1 MPAAFTTTK
10 YTTKG
15 KTLSATKLSLLA
27 SINLLTT
34 APCTTAGCSLI
45 SSNTMK
51 KAIYYSIFFMA
62 FALYLQAQSNK
73 YYEKTIAWGA
83 GQSGHSVSFKND
95 TSLVIACGGIMTLS
109 EPEKVFL
116 LFTNEYAENETILTY
131 GSDTLGNFVFQAMIT
146 TPFGYAVGGWFSD
159 TFGSSISHAFL
170 MELDHSGTLL
180 NFYDLRNEP
189 YESNVKTIL
198 YYPET
203 NTYYLGGN
211 EFTTYPTK
219 RLLIK
224 MTDGEVVW
232 RKQYAGYNNLNL
244 ITDLLPSP
252 DGGCY
257 AVGAVD
263 SNEFEQTGNHILMK
277 IDTAGNVVWYKIY
290 NVGLQN
296 GCLDF
301 LRTENG
307 NFVMLGAVNSYF
319 SNLLRVDSTGTTV
332 LLDRDYDFNN
342 SQRTVLLKIQ
352 QVGNDFVA
360 IGSVIVGGEAKGCI
374 TKVRGSDGE
383 PLWVRYYEMGA
394 QHDYFYNFTIAPDGG
409 FVCVGRSEPVGGAGV
424 YVVRT
429 NCMGLLTLPQANFS
443 YAVQDTAQGG
453 RVSFINQSQYV
464 YPDSID
470 GGHYIWDF
478 GDGSP
483 PQVSNSAATVQH
495 YYAQSGIYQVSLWGI
510 VCSDT
515 SLYTQAVCVNT
526 TPQVQAQFTYEQYP
540 GQGWV
545 QFQNQSTDLQG
556 ISYTWHFGDGD
567 SSNLASP
574 LHYYAADSL
583 YTATLTVSICG
594 FQSVVQQSILLA
606 GLGADTPK
614 PKTTQTIQVSPNPAQ
629 YQLGVRYHLPTDQP
643 NATFYLYDLTG
654 KQVHS
659 CNLSNNNGLLNLDIS
674 QYASG
679 IYYYQVQCNGQSIAK
694 DKIAIIGKH

>member
-1 MPAAFTTTK
+1 M
-10 YTTKG
+10 
-15 KTLSATKLSLLA
+15 KTFFAISLQ
-27 SINLLTT
+27 LL
-34 APCTTAGCSLI
+34 CLCLV
-45 SSNTMK
+45 
-51 KAIYYSIFFMA
+51 
-62 FALYLQAQSNK
+62 AQPK
-73 YYEKTIAWGA
+73 YYEKTIAWGYV
-83 GQSGHSVSFKND
+83 QSGHFVSFRND
-95 TSLVIACGGIMTLS
+95 TTLAIIGGQFETNTS
-109 EPEKVFL
+109 PEHVNL

-131 GSDTLGNFVFQAMIT
+131 GSDTLGRFVGLNSIS
-146 TPFGYAVGGWFSD
+146 TPFGYAIVGTMRD
-159 TFGSSISHAFL
+159 TPLSTYGYPYL
-170 MELDHSGTLL
+170 LELDHEGNQL
-180 NFYDLRNEP
+180 NLYKLANYP
-189 YESNVKTIL
+189 YEGNAYTVL

-224 MTDGEVVW
+224 ITDDVVVW

-257 AVGAVD
+257 AVGSVNF
-263 SNEFEQTGNHILMK
+263 STTEQSGNYILMK
-277 IDTAGNVVWYKIY
+277 IDTAGNVVWDETY
-290 NVGLQN
+290 NLGLRDN
-296 GCLDF
+296 CNDF
-301 LRTENG
+301 LRTEDNG
-307 NFVMLGAVNSYF
+307 FLLGGS
-319 SNLLRVDSTGTTV
+319 SDLKGQLLRIDSLNIV
-332 LLDRDYDFNN
+332 LWDRDYNFSDV
-342 SQRTVLLKIQ
+342 RTALLKVEP
-352 QVGNDFVA
+352 VGNDFVA
-360 IGSVIVGGEAKGCI
+360 IGSAMVEEEAKGFI
-374 TKVRGSDGE
+374 MKVRGSDGE

-409 FVCVGRSEPVGGAGV
+409 FVCVGRSEPVGGADV

-429 NCMGLLTLPQANFS
+429 NCMGLLTMPQANFS

-470 GGHYIWDF
+470 GGHYVWDF

-483 PQVSNSAATVQH
+483 PQTSNSAATMLH
-495 YYAQSGIYQVSLWGI
+495 YYTQSGIYQVSLWGI

-556 ISYTWHFGDGD
+556 ISYMWHFGDGD
-567 SSNLASP
+567 SSNLANP
-574 LHYYAADSL
+574 LHYYATDSL

-594 FQSVVQQSILLA
+594 LQSVVQQSILLA

-614 PKTTQTIQVSPNPAQ
+614 PNTTIQVSPNPAKGQ
-629 YQLGVRYHLPTDQP
+629 LYIRYQLPPNYDG
-643 NATFYLYDLTG
+643 NATFKLYDMMG
-654 KQVHS
+654 KLVHS
-659 CNLSNNNGLLNLDIS
+659 SPLNSSNDALSIDIS

-679 IYYYQVQCNGQSIAK
+679 VYHYQIHYQGQNLVS
-694 DKIAIIGKH
+694 DKVAIIGKH

>member
-1 MPAAFTTTK
+1 MKNIALFYAF
-10 YTTKG
+10 
-15 KTLSATKLSLLA
+15 LFA
-27 SINLLTT
+27 
-34 APCTTAGCSLI
+34 I
-45 SSNTMK
+45 SPIT
-51 KAIYYSIFFMA
+51 
-62 FALYLQAQSNK
+62 LQAQPNK
-73 YYEKTIAWGA
+73 YYEKTITWGYV
-83 GQSGHSVSFKND
+83 QSGHFASFRND
-95 TSLVIACGGIMTLS
+95 TTLAIIGGQFETNTS
-109 EPEKVFL
+109 PEHVNL
-116 LFTNEYAENETILTY
+116 LFTNQYAENETILTY
-131 GSDTLGNFVFQAMIT
+131 GSDTLGRFVGLNSIS
-146 TPFGYAVGGWFSD
+146 TPFGYAIVGTMRD
-159 TFGSSISHAFL
+159 TPLSTYGYPYL
-170 MELDHSGTLL
+170 LELDHEGNQL
-180 NFYDLRNEP
+180 NLYKLGDPP
-189 YESNVKTIL
+189 YEGNARAVL

-232 RKQYAGYNNLNL
+232 RKQYAGYNNYNL

-257 AVGAVD
+257 AVGYVNSD
-263 SNEFEQTGNHILMK
+263 EFEQSGNYILMK
-277 IDTAGNVVWYKIY
+277 IDTAGNVVWYKTY
-290 NVGLQN
+290 NLGLQDV
-296 GCLDF
+296 CHDF
-301 LRTENG
+301 LQTVEG
-307 NFVMLGAVNSYF
+307 DFVIGGLVSHDFA
-319 SNLLRVDSTGTTV
+319 NLLRVDSTGDTV
-332 LLDRDYDFNN
+332 LWDRDYFLDATR
-342 SQRTVLLKIQ
+342 SGILKVEK
-352 QVGNDFVA
+352 VGSDFVA
-360 IGSVIVGGEAKGCI
+360 IGSIKI
-374 TKVRGSDGE
+374 TDIYLGFIMKVRGSDGE

-409 FVCVGRSEPVGGAGV
+409 FVCVGRSEPVGGADV

-470 GGHYIWDF
+470 GGHYVWDF

-483 PQVSNSAATVQH
+483 PQTSNSAATMLH
-495 YYAQSGIYQVSLWGI
+495 YYTQSGIYQVSLWGI

-556 ISYTWHFGDGD
+556 ISYMWHFGDGD
-567 SSNLASP
+567 SSNLANP
-574 LHYYAADSL
+574 LHYYATDSL

-594 FQSVVQQSILLA
+594 LQSVVQQSILLA

-614 PKTTQTIQVSPNPAQ
+614 PNTTIQVSPNPAKGQ
-629 YQLGVRYHLPTDQP
+629 LYIRYQLPPNYDG
-643 NATFYLYDLTG
+643 NATFKLYDMMG
-654 KQVHS
+654 KLVHS
-659 CNLSNNNGLLNLDIS
+659 SPLNSSNDALSIDIS

-679 IYYYQVQCNGQSIAK
+679 VYHYQIHYQGQNLVS
-694 DKIAIIGKH
+694 DKVAIIGKH

>member
-1 MPAAFTTTK
+1 MKNIALFYAF
-10 YTTKG
+10 
-15 KTLSATKLSLLA
+15 LFA
-27 SINLLTT
+27 
-34 APCTTAGCSLI
+34 I
-45 SSNTMK
+45 SPI
-51 KAIYYSIFFMA
+51 A
-62 FALYLQAQSNK
+62 LQAQAK

-83 GQSGHSVSFKND
+83 GQSAGEIIFNSD
-95 TSLVIACGGIMTLS
+95 TSFILGCGGIMTLS

-116 LFTNEYAENETILTY
+116 LFTDEYAENETMLTY
-131 GSDTLGNFVFQAMIT
+131 GSEFGNFVFQAMIT
-146 TPFGYAVGGWFSD
+146 TPFGYALGGWFSD

-257 AVGAVD
+257 AAGAVN
-263 SNEFEQTGNHILMK
+263 SNEFEQSGNYILMK
-277 IDTAGNVVWYKIY
+277 IDTAGNVVWYKTY
-290 NVGLQN
+290 NLGLQD

-307 NFVMLGAVNSYF
+307 DFVMLGAINSYF
-319 SNLLRVDSTGTTV
+319 SNLLRVDSTGDTV
-332 LLDRDYDFNN
+332 LWDRDYDFNN
-342 SQRTVLLKIQ
+342 SQRTVLLKMQ

-360 IGSVIVGGEAKGCI
+360 IGSVLLNDEVKGCI
-374 TKVRGSDGE
+374 TKLRGSDGE

-409 FVCVGRSEPVGGAGV
+409 FVCVGRSEPVGGADV

-429 NCMGLLTLPQANFS
+429 NCMGLLTMPQANFS

-470 GGHYIWDF
+470 GGHYVWDF

-483 PQVSNSAATVQH
+483 PQTSNSAATMLH
-495 YYAQSGIYQVSLWGI
+495 YYTQSGIYQVSLWGI

-556 ISYTWHFGDGD
+556 ISYNWHFGDGD
-567 SSNLASP
+567 SSNLANP
-574 LHYYAADSL
+574 LHYYATDSL

-594 FQSVVQQSILLA
+594 LQSVVQQNILLA
-606 GLGADTPK
+606 GLGNHNPNTA
-614 PKTTQTIQVSPNPAQ
+614 QTIQVSPNPAKGQ
-629 YQLGVRYHLPTDQP
+629 LYIRYQLPPNYDG
-643 NATFYLYDLTG
+643 NATFKLYDMMG
-654 KQVHS
+654 KLVHS
-659 CNLSNNNGLLNLDIS
+659 SPLNSSNDALSIDIS

-679 IYYYQVQCNGQSIAK
+679 VYHYQMHYKGQNLVS
-694 DKIAIIGKH
+694 DKVAIIGKH